1 MIISERFKENVKWM
15 CSSKGIN
22 YSKVEKQCHLPYG
35 SIGGKYKF
43 NLDDAYY
50 IAQFFNT
57 TVDDLMSNDY
67 YTAALSNKID
77 ELQNHISDLENEL
90 SSLKLIQD
98 SLISGDIGLPQ
109 VNKTID
115 DYVIKKPSRRKPMKI
130 TPDDSV
136 VEFMDAGFYKV
147 TNNPNDYI
155 PTRDIYKVYSDV
167 SSTPVDHRVFGRYMK
182 ALIPCN
188 AVKALKVTID
198 GKSTSV
204 IYGIKIADK

>member
-35 SIGGKYKF
+35 SIGSKYKF

-77 ELQNHISDLENEL
+77 ELHKHISELENEL
-90 SSLKLIQD
+90 ASLQLIKE
-98 SLISGDIGLPQ
+98 SLISGNVGLPQ
-109 VNKTID
+109 VSKTIG
-115 DYVIKKPSRRKPMKI
+115 DYVTKKSSNRRTMHI

-136 VEFMDAGFYKV
+136 VEFMNAGFFKV
-147 TNNPNDYI
+147 TGDTKDYI
-155 PTRDIYKVYSDV
+155 PTRDIYKIYSEV
-167 SSTPVDHRVFGRYMK
+167 SPNPVDRRIFGRYMR
-182 ALIPCN
+182 AVIPCN
-188 AVKALKVTID
+188 ATKSSKKSID
-198 GKSTSV
+198 GRSTSV
-204 IYGIKIADK
+204 VYGIKVVDK